1 MKLETEY
8 CYIFKDK
15 YRRIL
20 LEDFNRVD
28 DKIGYVDILEYNKN
42 YSEFI
47 RKLLYLLVNL
57 ENFKHEEFL
66 IIEGLLTSEKVI
78 DRLNGLKRCRIYI
91 KIEGV
96 LSDSKL

>member
-15 YRRIL
+15 YRKIL

-28 DKIGYVDILEYNKN
+28 DKIGYVDILEYNKD

-66 IIEGLLTSEKVI
+66 IIEELLTSEKVI